1 MVTSLI
7 LSAGLVVI
15 AWLWLRFAKREVS
28 LPIWST
34 LEIPELTADASPF
47 VSVVV
52 AAGNRAHDLER
63 CVQSLLRQDYSR
75 FDVIV
80 VDASS
85 SDETRKR
92 LLKIEAT
99 TEGILRVLRGEPSP
113 TGWLNRSA
121 ALHQGLGA
129 ARGDWLQPTMCQASS
144 VARWLTPDCKDS
156 ACCH

>member
-1 MVTSLI
+1 MTTSLI

-34 LEIPELTADASPF
+34 LEIPELAADASPF
-47 VSVVV
+47 VSIVV

-75 FDVIV
+75 FEVIV

-99 TEGILRVLRGEPSP
+99 TGGELACPARCSHRP
-113 TGWLNRSA
+113 DGLAGQTRSA
-121 ALHQGLGA
+121 ATGDGSG
-129 ARGDWLQPTMCQASS
+129 ARGLVTI
-144 VARWLTPDCKDS
+144 
-156 ACCH
+156 HHG

>member
-1 MVTSLI
+1 MATSLI

-34 LEIPELTADASPF
+34 VEIPELTADASPF

-75 FDVIV
+75 FEVIV

-85 SDETRKR
+85 SDETRSSSR
-92 LLKIEAT
+92 RSVPAPWRAT
-99 TEGILRVLRGEPSP
+99 AVDPHAP
-113 TGWLNRSA
+113 
-121 ALHQGLGA
+121 Q
-129 ARGDWLQPTMCQASS
+129 ARGAGSWWPQ
-144 VARWLTPDCKDS
+144 
-156 ACCH
+156 